1 MGFRLDIMPKKY
13 FSFSYNVDVDLN
25 SAGQGGA
32 QNLYMTLDSTKGQ
45 VVVISYQDIP
55 GLAVNEVS
63 LITNLKVYKD
73 IYVSTW
79 HDYSLDAG
87 IMFLQGY
94 GVRYI
99 RGCWGVGAGYEKQG
113 IDNRFVFTL
122 DLLGLGSLGQQTSFF
137 FRPQFGESLPGY
149 QRAETWMLTH

>member
-1 MGFRLDIMPKKY
+1 PIFLTQNVMRQGLSPVGFRLDITPKKY
-13 FSFSYNVDVDLN
+13 FSISYNVDVDWN

-32 QNLYMTLDSTKGQ
+32 QSLYMSLDSGKGQ
-45 VVVISYQDIP
+45 VVTISYQDIP

-87 IMFLQGY
+87 IMFLEGY

-113 IDNRFVFTL
+113 LDNRFVFTL
-122 DLLGLGSLGQQTSFF
+122 DLLGLGSLGQQT
-137 FRPQFGESLPGY
+137 
-149 QRAETWMLTH
+149 